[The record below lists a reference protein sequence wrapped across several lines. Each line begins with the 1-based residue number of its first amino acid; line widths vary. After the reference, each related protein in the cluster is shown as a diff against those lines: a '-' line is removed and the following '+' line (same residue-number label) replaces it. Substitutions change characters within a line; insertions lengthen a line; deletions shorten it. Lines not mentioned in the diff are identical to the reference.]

1 MSTQLSFTPTDEQ
14 YAIESGYQEN
24 RFVTIQAKS
33 GSGKAQPLFCKV
45 QTPKGEVQ
53 IGDLT
58 VGQDVF
64 RRDGSVGKVVGIFPQ
79 EGLQPTFKVIFRDGT
94 YTYCNPEHLWTVY
107 GGKYSNKEVVK
118 SLDQM
123 LQQGLK
129 NSRGGRRFRVPVCDA
144 VQYPV
149 KDFPIDPYTLGI
161 LIGDGYLCGKTPA
174 FSVGS
179 KDSEI
184 FNIVK
189 QNNPSW
195 IFTSHKTGDNCT
207 QWNFTDTEKNLPNG
221 CMTKIKNLGLDV
233 KSGDKFIPDE
243 YFYGSKEQRLALLQ
257 GLLDSDGSCV
267 KNRTIFTT
275 TSKQLD
281 KDVRKLV
288 RSLGGVAT
296 GSYVDDRGAA
306 SCYTINIRMK
316 ENPFLVESKAK
327 LWSYSSKNPPAKYID
342 SVEYVGMLEQ
352 VCIAVDAEDQLYLTD
367 DFIVTH
373 NTSTLYML
381 ANGTNDSILYLAF
394 NKSMA
399 EEARRKMPPNVM
411 CRTLHSI
418 CYQRLPQN
426 LRHKL
431 SRPEGQYVN
440 VAGTGSE
447 IAKKFKI
454 QNLIDKNGKVLLT
467 RAMIGLMVKQTLAK
481 YEFSD
486 DEHIGHKHFPKVH
499 MSDLKRKNI
508 NEQKLIN
515 EVVKYAKQ
523 LWRERIDPK
532 SETIMTHDTYVKLFE
547 LSKEDLGYD
556 IIFGDEFQDVNPAFL
571 SILRNAKSA
580 KRIVVVGDEFQ
591 SIYQFRG
598 SQNMMKQTATYGVEL
613 PLTACFRFGPKVADI
628 ANAILSDRSP
638 LKHPLVGKG
647 YDTVTGSF
655 HSDVVD
661 YSKPYTIIFRK
672 NLTLLLEAMDR
683 IANGEE
689 IIINVDT
696 KDFISMVD
704 SVNALRRGD
713 LDKVKHET
721 VLPYTSWEE
730 FVECAESDPDAKRL
744 LNIVVSGKANNIA
757 YTLRMHRNSPTAKV
771 TLTTAHKSKGLEWD
785 QVIVANDFPSNYD
798 KKGEW
803 VGLEESE
810 RNLLYVA
817 HTRCIKCLQWNRTV
831 QEILDMHRL
840 GKSTAP
846 VSEEDKLIAAL
857 ARKINQIREDR

>member
-33 GSGKAQPLFCKV
+33 GSGK
-45 QTPKGEVQ
+45 
-53 IGDLT
+53 
-58 VGQDVF
+58 
-64 RRDGSVGKVVGIFPQ
+64 
-79 EGLQPTFKVIFRDGT
+79 
-94 YTYCNPEHLWTVY
+94 
-107 GGKYSNKEVVK
+107 
-118 SLDQM
+118 
-123 LQQGLK
+123 
-129 NSRGGRRFRVPVCDA
+129 
-144 VQYPV
+144 
-149 KDFPIDPYTLGI
+149 
-161 LIGDGYLCGKTPA
+161 
-174 FSVGS
+174 
-179 KDSEI
+179 
-184 FNIVK
+184 
-189 QNNPSW
+189 
-195 IFTSHKTGDNCT
+195 
-207 QWNFTDTEKNLPNG
+207 
-221 CMTKIKNLGLDV
+221 
-233 KSGDKFIPDE
+233 
-243 YFYGSKEQRLALLQ
+243 
-257 GLLDSDGSCV
+257 
-267 KNRTIFTT
+267 
-275 TSKQLD
+275 
-281 KDVRKLV
+281 
-288 RSLGGVAT
+288 
-296 GSYVDDRGAA
+296 
-306 SCYTINIRMK
+306 
-316 ENPFLVESKAK
+316 
-327 LWSYSSKNPPAKYID
+327 
-342 SVEYVGMLEQ
+342 
-352 VCIAVDAEDQLYLTD
+352 
-367 DFIVTH
+367 
-373 NTSTLYML
+373 TSTLYML

-846 VSEEDKLIAAL
+846 VSEEDKLITAL